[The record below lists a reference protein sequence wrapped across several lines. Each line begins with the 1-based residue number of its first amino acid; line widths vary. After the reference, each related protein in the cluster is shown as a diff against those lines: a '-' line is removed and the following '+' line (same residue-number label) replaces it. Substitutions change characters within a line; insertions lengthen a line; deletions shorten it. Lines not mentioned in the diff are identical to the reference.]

1 MPDRPYSR
9 QTKSPSRLWLEE
21 KDTRNVLT
29 MKLKKLQEAKDPQS
43 EKFVCWCRRAA
54 TPISSTS
61 HAKNKLQIGK
71 LLFCF
76 EKRNSYG
83 FIFIVFIYL
92 SRWSGDRNEKNVV
105 VDCYG
110 FSCLRGFFPLLWFS
124 MKIKLVEKVVLVVS
138 TSCGCQNCRLFSLTD
153 ALYFT
158 FETSLLS
165 LSHFKSLEKSFQ
177 ACGKLFCMTF
187 TAEIKTSLIIKMLS
201 FHFKFIVALKC
212 LRELCCHT
220 LGYISFIMSSQ
231 EKNWLYNREDCLL
244 MLYGNLITKGF
255 MAVRESESKR
265 RRRRSNIYFKTA
277 FCGNSDIRRKEEDI
291 SVERYRSKSRCLS
304 DEQLVTKK
312 VSVMH

>member
-110 FSCLRGFFPLLWFS
+110 FSCLRGFFSSFVIFDENQTCGKSCSRRFDFLWLSELSIIFIDRCS
-124 MKIKLVEKVVLVVS
+124 VLHIRDVPSLSLALQVVRKIVSSLRQTVLHDVHCRNKDDSDNKNVIIS
-138 TSCGCQNCRLFSLTD
+138 FQVYCRLEVLARTLLPHSRLHIVYHVESGEELT
-153 ALYFT
+153 L
-158 FETSLLS
+158 
-165 LSHFKSLEKSFQ
+165 
-177 ACGKLFCMTF
+177 
-187 TAEIKTSLIIKMLS
+187 
-201 FHFKFIVALKC
+201 
-212 LRELCCHT
+212 
-220 LGYISFIMSSQ
+220 
-231 EKNWLYNREDCLL
+231 
-244 MLYGNLITKGF
+244 
-255 MAVRESESKR
+255 
-265 RRRRSNIYFKTA
+265 
-277 FCGNSDIRRKEEDI
+277 
-291 SVERYRSKSRCLS
+291 
-304 DEQLVTKK
+304 
-312 VSVMH
+312 